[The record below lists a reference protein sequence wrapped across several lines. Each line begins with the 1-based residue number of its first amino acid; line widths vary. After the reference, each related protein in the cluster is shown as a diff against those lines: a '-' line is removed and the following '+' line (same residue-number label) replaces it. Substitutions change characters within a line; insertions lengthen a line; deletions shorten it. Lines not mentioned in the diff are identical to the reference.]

1 MVVAKKVG
9 CKVAKILARMRPIYC
24 MARACAISHKRDD
37 LPDSLE
43 AIAIL
48 QAASPRPPHCELPA
62 TRGWPSVP
70 EVEVS
75 IIVPCYNA
83 SKYITGCIES
93 ILTQKGDHAF
103 EVIAV
108 DDGSTDDTGA
118 LLDSVA
124 AQDERLRVVHQANRG
139 FSGARNIGISLARG
153 GLFLFVDSDD
163 ELEPEALD
171 VLMAAYA
178 EGKCDFVTAS
188 YSEMSEDGTMVKPLP
203 VVRTHGA
210 PWGRVYSREIW
221 RKLEFPEGFWFED
234 TVQGYCISPTYREKY
249 VGKALYRYRINRSGI
264 SSKCMETKKGLD
276 TFWVVDEMIVW
287 CRELGIEFNQ
297 GLFDRTLRQLGP
309 LMRDRT
315 LALDSRERAA
325 LFVASCELVSSIP
338 EFADMEAG
346 MGGRWNDLL
355 LSLRLRNYQ
364 LWRLAVSAL

>member
-1 MVVAKKVG
+1 MLLKKSVARWLKYLQG
-9 CKVAKILARMRPIYC
+9 CGPSIAWLELVRFPISAMTC
-24 MARACAISHKRDD
+24 R
-37 LPDSLE
+37 
-43 AIAIL
+43 IALKQSRFSKPPRQGPLI
-48 QAASPRPPHCELPA
+48 ASSPQRG
-62 TRGWPSVP
+62 GWPSVP

-188 YSEMSEDGTMVKPLP
+188 YSEMSEDGTMV
-203 VVRTHGA
+203 
-210 PWGRVYSREIW
+210 
-221 RKLEFPEGFWFED
+221 
-234 TVQGYCISPTYREKY
+234 
-249 VGKALYRYRINRSGI
+249 
-264 SSKCMETKKGLD
+264 
-276 TFWVVDEMIVW
+276 
-287 CRELGIEFNQ
+287 
-297 GLFDRTLRQLGP
+297 
-309 LMRDRT
+309 
-315 LALDSRERAA
+315 
-325 LFVASCELVSSIP
+325 
-338 EFADMEAG
+338 
-346 MGGRWNDLL
+346 
-355 LSLRLRNYQ
+355 
-364 LWRLAVSAL
+364 